1 MVELSQELRR
11 NYCWNTLQF
20 NSERWR
26 ENFFIINFH
35 SCPIP
40 LVSKL
45 SFSFSLYFYSR
56 TTSTSDALI
65 QSSSHH
71 IQQYNN
77 FLNIISVNILHFHS
91 FTNSIEPH
99 YTLITFSYSQQL
111 SLQSFF
117 PSTDSHVHN
126 SNLWFVVSLS
136 LCFTLFSTRHTK
148 LFSLCDWINRFVGDR
163 ASRVKM
169 KICGKEKR
177 YSILYEAKLTWWV
190 NGIKWAK
197 MCVHRP
203 AWFIL
208 FDLSAFFTHTQHSHL
223 KILLLSLFFSKLLF
237 WEFVQEC
244 WIILSPP
251 F

>member
-1 MVELSQELRR
+1 MFAERVKVHSLNKLFCSHWRVQIGAVSQSHWMPFEGSWKKGKKKKMVELSQELRR

-117 PSTDSHVHN
+117 SFH
-126 SNLWFVVSLS
+126 WLS
-136 LCFTLFSTRHTK
+136 RS
-148 LFSLCDWINRFVGDR
+148 
-163 ASRVKM
+163 
-169 KICGKEKR
+169 
-177 YSILYEAKLTWWV
+177 
-190 NGIKWAK
+190 
-197 MCVHRP
+197 
-203 AWFIL
+203 
-208 FDLSAFFTHTQHSHL
+208 
-223 KILLLSLFFSKLLF
+223 
-237 WEFVQEC
+237 
-244 WIILSPP
+244 
-251 F
+251 